1 MLPGSAADSHQ
12 VGGSMPSW
20 PTVVQCMVAGV
31 VVGLVAVE
39 AGAWRG
45 ELRRGGV
52 RWSVAWTLSL
62 ATVCLLNGL
71 YSAVAPGPDAE
82 ILLFGRYLTFGA
94 AVVLSLPAVQ
104 AYTSGPAVRV
114 LSALTTAWF
123 VAGGVLWW
131 TTPLLLEG
139 VGTDGL
145 PVYGPLMSVVELV
158 PFVIVGSYVLRA
170 VRGLEISTAGAVV
183 TAAALASVVAVV
195 AGSLLPVTAVTGS
208 SEPATTATTEARA
221 AAVTTAPAVEISRP
235 RTARRTYDPTITKG
249 TSSTTDISGP
259 YTGRPSVPTPSSR
272 SGVVH
277 QSTPPATNQAVVSAL
292 STRTA
297 DPLV

>member
-45 ELRRGGV
+45 GLRRDGV

-62 ATVCLLNGL
+62 AAVCLLNGV
-71 YSAVAPGPDAE
+71 YGAVAPGPDAE
-82 ILLFGRYLTFGA
+82 ILLFGRYLAFGA

-104 AYTSGPAVRV
+104 AYTSGPTVRV
-114 LSALTTAWF
+114 LSAVTTAWF
-123 VAGGVLWW
+123 IAGGVLWW
-131 TTPLLLEG
+131 TTRLLLEG

-145 PVYGPLMSVVELV
+145 PVYGPLMSVIELV
-158 PFVIVGSYVLRA
+158 PFVIVGTYVLRA

-195 AGSLLPVTAVTGS
+195 AGSLLPVTCLLYT
-208 SEPATTATTEARA
+208 SEA
-221 AAVTTAPAVEISRP
+221 AE
-235 RTARRTYDPTITKG
+235 D
-249 TSSTTDISGP
+249 
-259 YTGRPSVPTPSSR
+259 
-272 SGVVH
+272 
-277 QSTPPATNQAVVSAL
+277 
-292 STRTA
+292 
-297 DPLV
+297 